1 MDIKL
6 IKTRAKQ
13 ELIKNKEG
21 LIRVV
26 FIDGFI
32 LLIPGFFTANDY
44 TTIISLIVTLAFL
57 TVPHGLVV
65 SGLKFINGQGEEVD
79 ESDSMVGLKRWRELL
94 PTYVLNVLYVLLYT
108 LIPVIAMIIV
118 YTMSGGFLTSNNMIS
133 MGLLGVAAVVLGIYV
148 AFRLLLTPYLLEDY
162 GMKKSEAI
170 NASRE
175 LMRGHVF
182 DYVKLVLSFLPFII
196 IQALI
201 TYGLTY
207 VLMLGLPAFVV
218 EIIVSVVSLIIGVYT
233 YLPLLT
239 VSTAVFYKELAY
251 RAYH

>member
-1 MDIKL
+1 
-6 IKTRAKQ
+6 
-13 ELIKNKEG
+13 
-21 LIRVV
+21 
-26 FIDGFI
+26 
-32 LLIPGFFTANDY
+32 
-44 TTIISLIVTLAFL
+44 
-57 TVPHGLVV
+57 
-65 SGLKFINGQGEEVD
+65 
-79 ESDSMVGLKRWRELL
+79 
-94 PTYVLNVLYVLLYT
+94 
-108 LIPVIAMIIV
+108 MIIV

-196 IQALI
+196 IQSLI

-218 EIIVSVVSLIIGVYT
+218 EIIVSVISLIIGVYT